1 MNQNKA
7 LKLNIAVLFGGI
19 SIERDISIASTQT
32 IIKAL
37 RSKGH
42 TVTAIDTEQGIL
54 KEYQEKE
61 IFSYHV
67 AQNPPD
73 KYRYQANYNFKS
85 NLFSYIK
92 ELKHYDLVFIA
103 LHGQFGEDGHI
114 QAVLEL
120 ANIPYTGSN
129 VISSAL
135 AMNKHFSKRLVQSA
149 GIITPNWRLIKQLN
163 HHDIHVH
170 QFPIV
175 VKPNTQGSSIAVN
188 IAYDEDQ
195 FQAMIEQAFY
205 YDNEILIEDYIQGR
219 EFTIGVLD
227 DQALSPGEIITDED
241 TFNYYHKYQQSS
253 VKEIFPA
260 KLDQAMTI
268 CIKTAALTAHHALG
282 LSDYSRIDFMLDE
295 KEQLWFLEANSL
307 PGLTP
312 TSLYPQS
319 ANAANISIA
328 DALEEICFKAL
339 GRYRRKNIR

>member
-1 MNQNKA
+1 MNQDKA

-19 SIERDISIASTQT
+19 SIERDVSIASAQT
-32 IIKAL
+32 VIKAL

-42 TVTAIDTEQGIL
+42 CVTPFDTEQGIL

-67 AQNPPD
+67 AQSPPD
-73 KYRYQANYNFKS
+73 KYRYQADGNFKT
-85 NLFSYIK
+85 NLFKYLND
-92 ELKHYDLVFIA
+92 LKSYDLIFLA
-103 LHGQFGEDGHI
+103 LHGQFGEDGHV

-120 ANIPYTGSN
+120 ANIAYTGSN

-135 AMNKHFSKRLVQSA
+135 AMNKHFSKRLVQAA
-149 GIITPNWRLIKQLN
+149 GIITPNWRLISQLN
-163 HHDIHVH
+163 HHDVHVH

-188 IAYDEDQ
+188 IAYDQDQ
-195 FQAMIEQAFY
+195 FDAMLEQAFY

-241 TFNYYHKYQQSS
+241 TFNYYHKYQQGT

-260 KLDQAMTI
+260 EVDQSLSI

-282 LSDYSRIDFMLDE
+282 LYDYSRVDFMLDE

-319 ANAANISIA
+319 ANTSNISIA

-339 GRYRRKNIR
+339 GRFRRKNVR